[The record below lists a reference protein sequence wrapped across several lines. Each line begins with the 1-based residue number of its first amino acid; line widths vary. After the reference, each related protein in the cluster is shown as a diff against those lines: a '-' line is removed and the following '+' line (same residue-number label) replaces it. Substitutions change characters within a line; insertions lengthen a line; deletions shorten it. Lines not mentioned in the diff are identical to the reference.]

1 MCVSSTGGSSCNVTL
16 QDHTCLAEMLPMN
29 IYCIFKGFWLS
40 PSSRTL
46 YMDTAF
52 IAIIVPVILR
62 VHKLNLGVL
71 KKCIGDVSNNEWVYN
86 ILKVMQ

>member
-1 MCVSSTGGSSCNVTL
+1 M
-16 QDHTCLAEMLPMN
+16 CLAEMLPMN

-40 PSSRTL
+40 SSSRTL

-62 VHKLNLGVL
+62 IHKLNLGVL
-71 KKCIGDVSNNEWVYN
+71 TKCIGDVSIMNGIEIY
-86 ILKVMQ
+86 